1 MRHTA
6 VHALLVVSLASTVIA
21 TPMISIPRNSPQPNS
36 ASGDHQHSE
45 KSFDYT
51 YTSSSIST
59 YDTNKGVEDDDS
71 ESTSSSNIQCE
82 QNQHVGC
89 DTIDAQGV
97 SGQTNEIH
105 EVGSAESNGSMITQG
120 VVLREEGYG
129 ELDSEDGRSS
139 VESARIY

>member
-6 VHALLVVSLASTVIA
+6 VPALLVVSLASTVIA
-21 TPMISIPRNSPQPNS
+21 TPMISIPRNSPQPYS

-45 KSFDYT
+45 KSVDYT
-51 YTSSSIST
+51 YTSNSIST
-59 YDTNKGVEDDDS
+59 YDTNKGVEGDDS

-82 QNQHVGC
+82 QNEHGGC
-89 DTIDAQGV
+89 DTVDTQGV

-105 EVGSAESNGSMITQG
+105 EVGSGGSNGSMITQG
-120 VVLREEGYG
+120 VVLREKGYG
-129 ELDSEDGRSS
+129 ESDSEDRRSS